1 LTPLEDQQLAGIIMW
16 IPANL
21 IHLTSLGVL
30 FVLWMQ
36 NAERQARLRVSVR
49 ATTSSSL
56 AVQRYGVWMV
66 LLVTV
71 GLSGCDQDG
80 ARSSWALSGAHA
92 ERGPALMKS
101 HGCAACHT
109 IPGMENA
116 RGQVGPPLV
125 QFGRRAF
132 IAGVLSNNPDNLVK
146 WLRSPQS
153 VIPGNA
159 MPNTGLTEEDARDI
173 AAYLYGDT

>member
-1 LTPLEDQQLAGIIMW
+1 MG
-16 IPANL
+16 
-21 IHLTSLGVL
+21 
-30 FVLWMQ
+30 
-36 NAERQARLRVSVR
+36 
-49 ATTSSSL
+49 
-56 AVQRYGVWMV
+56 
-66 LLVTV
+66 
-71 GLSGCDQDG
+71 
-80 ARSSWALSGAHA
+80 
-92 ERGPALMKS
+92 
-101 HGCAACHT
+101 
-109 IPGMENA
+109 NA
-116 RGQVGPPLV
+116 RGQVGPPLD